1 MTKSWASKSWATSCR
16 GRNGAADT
24 AAFLAVLMVGTALT
38 LMPAAV
44 RAAETDT
51 AAPVH
56 GVTAPAID
64 LAQDAKVKDFDI
76 PAQALA
82 DALKQYAEATGVSFA
97 YKTGDFSGLHSPG
110 VSGAMTA
117 AQALARLLA
126 GSGITFEFTGARTVA
141 LSKPTGANGPAKLG
155 PVTITATREGGALD
169 TLSRNVTV
177 ISRQDIEQQ
186 QETAQGVADLLTK
199 FVPGM
204 APSSQTLTNSSQTLR
219 GRSVLVLIDGVP
231 MTTNRNI
238 SRDLFNISTS
248 NIESIEVVNGGSSVY
263 GGGAAGG
270 VIHINTLKPKDGEM
284 SFETTV
290 AGTSSLTH
298 LDPDGLGGRLEQR
311 ASGKRGGVDYVLS
324 FSGEQAQGFY
334 DADGD
339 RIAPEPSQGD
349 LADTGTYD
357 VLAKVGYDLEDQR
370 FQATF
375 SYLNANQ
382 DTNYASDPAVTGFA
396 TGAVKAR
403 ALSGLSLE
411 DQTANENL
419 LLNLDYSH
427 KNVLG
432 SEVQAQAYYRNYH
445 SRFSPFDGRNFSAWN
460 ALAQTYLNS
469 ETFGG
474 RLTVDTPV
482 LLVEGLD
489 AKLLWGID
497 VNHEKTE
504 QPADTYDGGVFDA
517 SGGTVFVKQ
526 GVGRTFVPMITT
538 KTYGVFG
545 QAEVYPLDNVILRGG
560 VRHEWV
566 DVSYP
571 SYTTMGQGNAI
582 NAGELSYA
590 ETTFNAGA
598 VYSPVE
604 AIDLYA
610 NYSQSFELPDIGL
623 QLRSAP
629 SGFDVTNSNLASRI
643 TDNYEVGVRGKWR
656 GLHAGLAAFV
666 SRSDLGQVAI
676 ENFSLVQQRTPERI
690 YGIEAQAAYRVNEQL
705 HIGGTV
711 SWLKGEQRVANSED
725 AQALNGFRIPP
736 MKITSY
742 IDYRPYD
749 WWQLRLQAMFSGERD
764 DATDDGVSFGGRK
777 VEDYTVLDLY
787 SAFDVGRGT
796 LKVGLENLLNNQY
809 YTVFGQ
815 LLRNS
820 ANTSHL
826 AARGLTLRVAYSVEW

>member
-1 MTKSWASKSWATSCR
+1 MTPIKNRMNDHGRASGRRHTQEHRGWAR
-16 GRNGAADT
+16 GLLT
-24 AAFLAVLMVGTALT
+24 GTALAGVVV
-38 LMPAAV
+38 LGLPSAPAAAAPDTV
-44 RAAETDT
+44 LEAQAAETRT
-51 AAPVH
+51 Y
-56 GVTAPAID
+56 
-64 LAQDAKVKDFDI
+64 DI
-76 PAQALA
+76 PAGPLASALNRFA
-82 DALKQYAEATGVSFA
+82 DE
-97 YKTGDFSGLHSPG
+97 SGLQLVYDADLAKGLRTNG

-117 AQALARLLA
+117 EETLRRIIAGTKLTFRFAEGGTVVLTRLAEQSDAARLA
-126 GSGITFEFTGARTVA
+126 
-141 LSKPTGANGPAKLG
+141 
-155 PVTITATREGGALD
+155 PVTVTAAREGGALD
-169 TLSRNVTV
+169 TLSRTVTV

-298 LDPDGLGGRLEQR
+298 LDPDALGGRLEQR
-311 ASGKRGGVDYVLS
+311 ASGKLGGVDYVLS
-324 FSGEQAQGFY
+324 FSGEQTQGFY

-396 TGAVKAR
+396 AGAVKAR

-517 SGGTVFVKQ
+517 SGGTIFVKQ

-545 QAEVYPLDNVILRGG
+545 QAEVYPLDNVVLRGG

-629 SGFDVTNSNLASRI
+629 SGFDVSNSNLASRI

-656 GLHAGLAAFV
+656 GLNAGLAAFV

-705 HIGGTV
+705 NIGGTV